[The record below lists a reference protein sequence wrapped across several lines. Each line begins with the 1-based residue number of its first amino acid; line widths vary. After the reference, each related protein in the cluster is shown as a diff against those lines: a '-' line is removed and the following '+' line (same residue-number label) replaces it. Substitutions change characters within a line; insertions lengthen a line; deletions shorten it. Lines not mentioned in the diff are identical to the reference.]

1 MFDESYQ
8 NGYEDV
14 DLCFKVR
21 EKHEKVVLCPEVEII
36 HHESKTPGRFDYVS
50 KNSKLL
56 NEKWHAKIIPDDLN
70 KLFKPL
76 VSIVIPVYNQLDYTR
91 KCLDS
96 IRQFTFVPYEII
108 IVNDAST
115 DGTEEYLRSQKDL
128 IVKANTE
135 NLGYPNSCNIGIQ
148 SSSGKYVVLLNNDT
162 IVTRNWLEN
171 LLEVFKLHPKVGLV
185 GPVSNNISG
194 FQIEKEAKYSTINSM
209 HQFAE
214 QINIKRKYAWM
225 LAPRIAFVCA
235 VISREVI
242 NTIGGLDER
251 FAPGNFEDDDYCLR
265 VQLAGFKTV
274 IATDVLIHHYGSKSF
289 KSNSVIKYEERL
301 KKNLNIFKEKWGADP
316 EEIWLQQ
323 KTFNR
328 HLNLFISIDKNLF
341 LRNYN
346 DAQILIGN
354 KEYNRALEKLV
365 IAISNYDG
373 SADSDKVISKEDLLL
388 LTANTSM
395 LSEEFEKAREY
406 FEQVLSMNPISSQA
420 CYGLGEI
427 FYAAGMFQES
437 KTMFEWALK
446 NNPINLKNF
455 NALKIVNEKLEL
467 PLNDYSLKEKIDSSE
482 LEKAERLIEQ
492 KESPKAEK
500 ILLEL
505 LKNNPLDIDL
515 LNDYSVLMIL
525 NNQTNTALDIF
536 ERILILDPE
545 NETAKSNLAYM
556 KNFYEV

>member
-1 MFDESYQ
+1 
-8 NGYEDV
+8 
-14 DLCFKVR
+14 
-21 EKHEKVVLCPEVEII
+21 
-36 HHESKTPGRFDYVS
+36 
-50 KNSKLL
+50 
-56 NEKWHAKIIPDDLN
+56 
-70 KLFKPL
+70 
-76 VSIVIPVYNQLDYTR
+76 
-91 KCLDS
+91 
-96 IRQFTFVPYEII
+96 
-108 IVNDAST
+108 
-115 DGTEEYLRSQKDL
+115 
-128 IVKANTE
+128 
-135 NLGYPNSCNIGIQ
+135 
-148 SSSGKYVVLLNNDT
+148 
-162 IVTRNWLEN
+162 
-171 LLEVFKLHPKVGLV
+171 
-185 GPVSNNISG
+185 
-194 FQIEKEAKYSTINSM
+194 
-209 HQFAE
+209 
-214 QINIKRKYAWM
+214 
-225 LAPRIAFVCA
+225 
-235 VISREVI
+235 
-242 NTIGGLDER
+242 
-251 FAPGNFEDDDYCLR
+251 
-265 VQLAGFKTV
+265 
-274 IATDVLIHHYGSKSF
+274 
-289 KSNSVIKYEERL
+289 
-301 KKNLNIFKEKWGADP
+301 
-316 EEIWLQQ
+316 
-323 KTFNR
+323 
-328 HLNLFISIDKNLF
+328 
-341 LRNYN
+341 
-346 DAQILIGN
+346 
-354 KEYNRALEKLV
+354 
-365 IAISNYDG
+365 
-373 SADSDKVISKEDLLL
+373 L